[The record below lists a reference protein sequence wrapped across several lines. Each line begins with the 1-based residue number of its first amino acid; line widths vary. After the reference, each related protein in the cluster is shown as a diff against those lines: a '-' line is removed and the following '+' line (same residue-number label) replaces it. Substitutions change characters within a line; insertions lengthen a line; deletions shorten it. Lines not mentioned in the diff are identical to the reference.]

1 MASEPSEP
9 LVNII
14 SEPLKSKNPIIIEG
28 FPGIGL
34 VGNIACQH
42 IIEELGMK
50 YVGSIDSR
58 YFPPLAV
65 LFNGIVYMPVRI
77 YEAPKK

>member
-1 MASEPSEP
+1 MKSESAEQF
-9 LVNII
+9 VKII
-14 SEPLKSKNPIIIEG
+14 SERIRSKSPLVIEG

-42 IIEELGMK
+42 IIEELEME
-50 YVGSIDSR
+50 YIGSIDSR

-65 LFNGIVYMPVRI
+65 LFNLT
-77 YEAPKK
+77 